1 MHPQRT
7 ATATS
12 TTADAKEQQLTA
24 EEAKQLEAAFKDKD
38 FCKLLSDYVSDI
50 SNPKFKEEQEAYL
63 AQLEAQNELP
73 TGKMLIRPSSGFVI
87 KCMHKKKKRGGE
99 DDGPPSKLF
108 LNIVHSDEIDEP
120 TTTASNK
127 SKSKNLEGSNNWS
140 VPYAISPL
148 RMEHDKSGNNLVATF
163 DCCFHPIS
171 LRYAHGN
178 KKFLELVIDIAK
190 DAVTRSFKASGDE
203 VEMLPDYTILKGVSY
218 KSGSVPKSLMV
229 STANANVDTD
239 TDANNQCEDRQRSG
253 NDSTCNKPSRS
264 KSSKAVNAVPV
275 LSSSNDAS
283 VLAKSDGGKDTEP
296 EPLVPKYKIVE
307 QGTFDIAD
315 HTMLQDV
322 ATAAAKRPK
331 QLIVHIN
338 LDEEETS
345 AANINLDVSE
355 KMLKIIPDS
364 KCRYKLD
371 LELPYPVNSQKGN
384 ASFDKRRN
392 VLIVKLPVV
401 VDMCPK

>member
-24 EEAKQLEAAFKDKD
+24 EEAKQLEAVFKDKD

-73 TGKMLIRPSSGFVI
+73 TGKMLIRPLSGFVI
-87 KCMHKKKKRGGE
+87 KCMHNKKKRGEEE
-99 DDGPPSKLF
+99 DDGGPPSKLF
-108 LNIVHSDEIDEP
+108 LNIVHSEEINEP

-127 SKSKNLEGSNNWS
+127 SKPNLEGSNNWS

-229 STANANVDTD
+229 STAN
-239 TDANNQCEDRQRSG
+239 NQCEDRQRSG

-275 LSSSNDAS
+275 SSSNSNDAS

-371 LELPYPVNSQKGN
+371 LELPYPVNSPKGN
-384 ASFDKRRN
+384 ASFDKRRS
-392 VLIVKLPVV
+392 VLAVKLPVV

>member
-1 MHPQRT
+1 MQPQRT
-7 ATATS
+7 ATSTS
-12 TTADAKEQQLTA
+12 TTADAEEQQLTV

-38 FCKLLSDYVSDI
+38 FCKLLSNYVSDI

-87 KCMHKKKKRGGE
+87 KCMHKKKKRGE
-99 DDGPPSKLF
+99 DADDDPPSKLF
-108 LNIVHSDEIDEP
+108 LNIVHSEEIDEP
-120 TTTASNK
+120 TTTASNQ
-127 SKSKNLEGSNNWS
+127 SKPNLEGSNNWS

-178 KKFLELVIDIAK
+178 KKFLELIIDIAK

-229 STANANVDTD
+229 STGNANANADDQSGDKQT
-239 TDANNQCEDRQRSG
+239 RSG

-275 LSSSNDAS
+275 SSSNSNDAS

-338 LDEEETS
+338 LDEAETS

-364 KCRYKLD
+364 KCGYKLD

-384 ASFDKRRN
+384 ASFDKRRT
-392 VLIVKLPVV
+392 VLAVKLPVV

>member
-24 EEAKQLEAAFKDKD
+24 EEAKQLEAVFKDKD

-87 KCMHKKKKRGGE
+87 KCMHKKKKRGEEE
-99 DDGPPSKLF
+99 DDGGPPSKLF
-108 LNIVHSDEIDEP
+108 LNIVHSEEIDEP

-127 SKSKNLEGSNNWS
+127 SKSNLEGSNNWS

-229 STANANVDTD
+229 STAN
-239 TDANNQCEDRQRSG
+239 NQSEDKQRSG
-253 NDSTCNKPSRS
+253 NDSTSNKPSRS
-264 KSSKAVNAVPV
+264 KSSKAVNAVQV
-275 LSSSNDAS
+275 SSSNSNDAS

-322 ATAAAKRPK
+322 TTAAAKRPK

-384 ASFDKRRN
+384 ASFDKKRSI
-392 VLIVKLPVV
+392 LIVKLPVV

>member
-1 MHPQRT
+1 MQPPRN
-7 ATATS
+7 ATSTS
-12 TTADAKEQQLTA
+12 TTADAEEQQLTA
-24 EEAKQLEAAFKDKD
+24 EEAEQLEAAFKDKD

-73 TGKMLIRPSSGFVI
+73 TGKMLIRPSNGFVI

-108 LNIVHSDEIDEP
+108 LNIVHSEEIDEP

-229 STANANVDTD
+229 STGNANA
-239 TDANNQCEDRQRSG
+239 DADNQSGDKQTRSG
-253 NDSTCNKPSRS
+253 NDSTCNKPDGS
-264 KSSKAVNAVPV
+264 KSSKAVNAVQV
-275 LSSSNDAS
+275 LSSSNDTS
-283 VLAKSDGGKDTEP
+283 VLAKSDGGEDTEP
-296 EPLVPKYKIVE
+296 EPLVPKSKIVE

-315 HTMLQDV
+315 HTILQDV

-384 ASFDKRRN
+384 ASFDKRRS
-392 VLIVKLPVV
+392 VLVVKLPVQCSKDLV
-401 VDMCPK
+401 E

>member
-1 MHPQRT
+1 MQPQR
-7 ATATS
+7 TATS
-12 TTADAKEQQLTA
+12 TTADAEEQQLTV

-87 KCMHKKKKRGGE
+87 KCLHKKTKRGE
-99 DDGPPSKLF
+99 DAGDGPPAKLF
-108 LNIVHSDEIDEP
+108 LNIVHSGEIDEP
-120 TTTASNK
+120 TTASNK
-127 SKSKNLEGSNNWS
+127 SKSKNLEGLNNWS

-178 KKFLELVIDIAK
+178 KKFLELIIDIAK

-229 STANANVDTD
+229 STGNANAIMLMLMIKAGTSRRGVEMIRHPTNLLKSQRQSMQCKYYHPRTIRQCSPKVME
-239 TDANNQCEDRQRSG
+239 AKIQNQS
-253 NDSTCNKPSRS
+253 
-264 KSSKAVNAVPV
+264 
-275 LSSSNDAS
+275 
-283 VLAKSDGGKDTEP
+283 
-296 EPLVPKYKIVE
+296 
-307 QGTFDIAD
+307 
-315 HTMLQDV
+315 H
-322 ATAAAKRPK
+322 
-331 QLIVHIN
+331 
-338 LDEEETS
+338 
-345 AANINLDVSE
+345 
-355 KMLKIIPDS
+355 
-364 KCRYKLD
+364 
-371 LELPYPVNSQKGN
+371 
-384 ASFDKRRN
+384 
-392 VLIVKLPVV
+392 
-401 VDMCPK
+401 

>member
-24 EEAKQLEAAFKDKD
+24 EEAKQLEAVFKDKD

-87 KCMHKKKKRGGE
+87 KCLHKKKKRGE
-99 DDGPPSKLF
+99 EDDDGPPSKLF
-108 LNIVHSDEIDEP
+108 LNIVHSEEIDEP

-127 SKSKNLEGSNNWS
+127 SKSNLEGSNNWS

-229 STANANVDTD
+229 STAN
-239 TDANNQCEDRQRSG
+239 NQCEDRQMSG

-264 KSSKAVNAVPV
+264 KSSTAVNAVPV
-275 LSSSNDAS
+275 SSSNSNDAS

-384 ASFDKRRN
+384 ASFDKRRS
-392 VLIVKLPVV
+392 VLAGKLPVV

>member
-1 MHPQRT
+1 MQPQQTET
-7 ATATS
+7 ATT
-12 TTADAKEQQLTA
+12 TTAGDAEEEQLTI

-38 FCKLLSDYVSDI
+38 FCKLLSEYVSDI

-73 TGKMLIRPSSGFVI
+73 AGKMLIRPSSGFVI
-87 KCMHKKKKRGGE
+87 KCMQKKKKKRGEEEE
-99 DDGPPSKLF
+99 DDEGSPSKLF
-108 LNIVHSDEIDEP
+108 LNIVHSEEIDEP
-120 TTTASNK
+120 KSNI
-127 SKSKNLEGSNNWS
+127 EGSNCWS

-178 KKFLELVIDIAK
+178 NKFLELVIDIAK

-203 VEMLPDYTILKGVSY
+203 VEMLSGYTILKGVSY

-229 STANANVDTD
+229 GTG
-239 TDANNQCEDRQRSG
+239 NNQSENRQRSG
-253 NDSTCNKPSRS
+253 NDSMSNKPES
-264 KSSKAVNAVPV
+264 KSSKAVSNEAVPV
-275 LSSSNDAS
+275 SSNES
-283 VLAKSDGGKDTEP
+283 VLNVKNDEHKDKDTT

-315 HTMLQDV
+315 HTMLQQTNDGV
-322 ATAAAKRPK
+322 AIPVTRPK

-338 LDEEETS
+338 LDEETS

-364 KCRYKLD
+364 KCRYKLE
-371 LELPYPVNSQKGN
+371 LELPHPVNSQKGN
-384 ASFDKRRN
+384 ASFDKRRS
-392 VLIVKLPVV
+392 VLIVKLPVQ
-401 VDMCPK
+401 

>member
-1 MHPQRT
+1 MQPPRN
-7 ATATS
+7 ATSTS
-12 TTADAKEQQLTA
+12 TTADAEEQQLTA
-24 EEAKQLEAAFKDKD
+24 EEAEQLEAAFKDKD

-73 TGKMLIRPSSGFVI
+73 TGKMLIRPLSGFVI
-87 KCMHKKKKRGGE
+87 KCMHKKKKRGEEE
-99 DDGPPSKLF
+99 DDGGPPSKLF
-108 LNIVHSDEIDEP
+108 LNIVHSEEINEP

-127 SKSKNLEGSNNWS
+127 SKPNLEGSNNWS

-229 STANANVDTD
+229 STANDNANADD
-239 TDANNQCEDRQRSG
+239 KCEDRQRSG
-253 NDSTCNKPSRS
+253 NDSTCNKPCRS
-264 KSSKAVNAVPV
+264 KSSTAVNAVQV
-275 LSSSNDAS
+275 SSSNSNDAS

-322 ATAAAKRPK
+322 ATAAAKRHK
-331 QLIVHIN
+331 
-338 LDEEETS
+338 
-345 AANINLDVSE
+345 
-355 KMLKIIPDS
+355 
-364 KCRYKLD
+364 KLT
-371 LELPYPVNSQKGN
+371 
-384 ASFDKRRN
+384 
-392 VLIVKLPVV
+392 
-401 VDMCPK
+401 